1 MMRHSTL
8 IRVTL
13 PLSASTSLMASPIR
27 VDCLLRVDVPVHGRG
42 GVGVGSSGK
51 TRDASRDRVEERRER
66 GGGELERV
74 LQRCLLVGG
83 AVGRRA
89 SQKVRLAALTGR
101 GSAGGETNARPAG
114 VERSDHTGSCFDV

>member
-1 MMRHSTL
+1 MTRHSTL

-66 GGGELERV
+66 GGGELERA
-74 LQRCLLVGG
+74 LQRRLLVGG
-83 AVGRRA
+83 GRKKGFPKGTVGRAHGER
-89 SQKVRLAALTGR
+89 VGGR
-101 GSAGGETNARPAG
+101 GDKRTAGGCGA
-114 VERSDHTGSCFDV
+114 ERSHGQLL